1 MEKMSGQKWKDK
13 ELKRI
18 EGTLMG
24 LKQCICGRSLRYPY
38 CDGTHNVKKDSDSIE
53 SDKKD
58 KE

>member
-1 MEKMSGQKWKDK
+1 
-13 ELKRI
+13 
-18 EGTLMG
+18 MG